1 MNRIDAVFKR
11 LKQEQKT
18 AFIGFLTAGDPDIPT
33 CMECVKQ
40 LEQNSCD
47 IIEIGIPFSDPIAE
61 GPVIQEA
68 SLRALQNDITTETVM
83 RMVSNNS
90 RVLPDSS
97 CFPPVLQPNLQI
109 WGKPV
114 SQRKRSCRY

>member
-83 RMVSNNS
+83 RMVSNIREFS
-90 RVLPDSS
+90 QI
-97 CFPPVLQPNLQI
+97 PPVLQPNLQI

>member
-40 LEQNSCD
+40 LEQNGCD
-47 IIEIGIPFSDPIAE
+47 II
-61 GPVIQEA
+61 
-68 SLRALQNDITTETVM
+68 L
-83 RMVSNNS
+83 
-90 RVLPDSS
+90 
-97 CFPPVLQPNLQI
+97 
-109 WGKPV
+109 
-114 SQRKRSCRY
+114 

>member
-40 LEQNSCD
+40 LEQNGCD

-83 RMVSNNS
+83 RM
-90 RVLPDSS
+90 D
-97 CFPPVLQPNLQI
+97 I
-109 WGKPV
+109 I
-114 SQRKRSCRY
+114 RSISHH

>member
-40 LEQNSCD
+40 LEQNGCD
-47 IIEIGIPFSDPIAE
+47 IIEIGIPLFRSDC
-61 GPVIQEA
+61 GRTRH
-68 SLRALQNDITTETVM
+68 SGGKSSRLTE
-83 RMVSNNS
+83 
-90 RVLPDSS
+90 
-97 CFPPVLQPNLQI
+97 
-109 WGKPV
+109 
-114 SQRKRSCRY
+114 

>member
-40 LEQNSCD
+40 LEQNGCED
-47 IIEIGIPFSDPIAE
+47 VYKRQKQMFA
-61 GPVIQEA
+61 
-68 SLRALQNDITTETVM
+68 ALNIHLLH
-83 RMVSNNS
+83 
-90 RVLPDSS
+90 VLYQHY
-97 CFPPVLQPNLQI
+97 FHL
-109 WGKPV
+109 
-114 SQRKRSCRY
+114 Y

>member
-11 LKQEQKT
+11 LKQEQKM

-40 LEQNSCD
+40 LEQNGCD

-83 RMVSNNS
+83 RMEIGRAHV
-90 RVLPDSS
+90 
-97 CFPPVLQPNLQI
+97 
-109 WGKPV
+109 
-114 SQRKRSCRY
+114 